1 MVVFALGISV
11 GMGNYRNVN
20 LKRENISTYSVQL
33 VRLATILCLY
43 KLFRVGG
50 GGGES
55 TQFLY
60 LFDSW

>member
-11 GMGNYRNVN
+11 GMGNYLNVN

-50 GGGES
+50 GG
-55 TQFLY
+55 
-60 LFDSW
+60 